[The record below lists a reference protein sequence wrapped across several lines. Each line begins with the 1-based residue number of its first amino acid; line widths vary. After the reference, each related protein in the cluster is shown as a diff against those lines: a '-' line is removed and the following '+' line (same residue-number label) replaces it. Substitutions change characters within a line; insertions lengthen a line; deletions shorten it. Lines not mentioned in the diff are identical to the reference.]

1 MSVARVPWEALK
13 PDAFADHADNV
24 ALIYADK
31 FASEA
36 IKEAAWMA
44 AVMARHGNPPETMIQ
59 AVLVRALRLAA
70 LELEVASCST
80 PSGTGPSITDD

>member
-1 MSVARVPWEALK
+1 MARVPWEALK
-13 PDAFADHADNV
+13 PDAFADHADDV

-44 AVMARHGNPPETMIQ
+44 AVMARHGNPPEKMIE
-59 AVLVRALRLAA
+59 AVIVRALRLAA
-70 LELEVASCST
+70 LDIENAL
-80 PSGTGPSITDD
+80 DDGSA

>member
-1 MSVARVPWEALK
+1 MTVARIPWEALK
-13 PDAFADHADNV
+13 PDVFADHADDV

-59 AVLVRALRLAA
+59 ALLVRALRLAA
-70 LELEVASCST
+70 LELEVASCSIH
-80 PSGTGPSITDD
+80 SGTGPSITDD

>member
-1 MSVARVPWEALK
+1 MTVARIPWEALK
-13 PDAFADHADNV
+13 PDAFADHADDV

-44 AVMARHGNPPETMIQ
+44 AVMARHGNPPQKMIQ
-59 AVLVRALRLAA
+59 AVIVRALRLAA
-70 LELEVASCST
+70 LDIENAL
-80 PSGTGPSITDD
+80 DDRGAPIDWHS

>member
-1 MSVARVPWEALK
+1 MTVARIPWEALK
-13 PDAFADHADNV
+13 PDAFADHADDV

-36 IKEAAWMA
+36 AKEAAWMA
-44 AVMARHGNPPETMIQ
+44 AVMARHGNPPQKMIQ

-70 LELEVASCST
+70 LDIENAL
-80 PSGTGPSITDD
+80 DDGSA

>member
-1 MSVARVPWEALK
+1 MTVARVPWEALK
-13 PDAFADHADNV
+13 PDAFADHADDV

-44 AVMARHGNPPETMIQ
+44 AVMARHGNPPEKMIE
-59 AVLVRALRLAA
+59 AVIVRALRLAA
-70 LELEVASCST
+70 LDIENAL
-80 PSGTGPSITDD
+80 DDGSA

>member
-13 PDAFADHADNV
+13 PEAFADHADDV

-36 IKEAAWMA
+36 IKEAAWMS
-44 AVMARHGNPPETMIQ
+44 AVMARHGNPPEKMIEVIL
-59 AVLVRALRLAA
+59 ARALRLAA
-70 LELEVASCST
+70 LELEVASCSIH
-80 PSGTGPSITDD
+80 SGTGPSITDD

>member
-44 AVMARHGNPPETMIQ
+44 AVMARHGNPPEKMIQ
-59 AVLVRALRLAA
+59 AVIVRALRLAA
-70 LELEVASCST
+70 LDIENAL
-80 PSGTGPSITDD
+80 DDGSA

>member
-1 MSVARVPWEALK
+1 MSVARIPWVALK
-13 PDAFADHADNV
+13 PDAFADHADDV

-36 IKEAAWMA
+36 AKEAAWMA
-44 AVMARHGNPPETMIQ
+44 AVMARHGNPPQKMIQ

-70 LELEVASCST
+70 LDIENAL
-80 PSGTGPSITDD
+80 DDGSA

>member
-1 MSVARVPWEALK
+1 MTVARIPWEALK
-13 PDAFADHADNV
+13 PDALADHADDV

-59 AVLVRALRLAA
+59 VILARALRLAA
-70 LELEVASCST
+70 LELEVASCSIH
-80 PSGTGPSITDD
+80 SGTGPSDMDD

>member
-1 MSVARVPWEALK
+1 MTVARIPWEALK
-13 PDAFADHADNV
+13 PDALADHADDV

-36 IKEAAWMA
+36 AKEAAWMA

-59 AVLVRALRLAA
+59 VILARALRLAA
-70 LELEVASCST
+70 LDIENAL
-80 PSGTGPSITDD
+80 DDGSA

>member
-13 PDAFADHADNV
+13 PDAFADHADDV

-36 IKEAAWMA
+36 AKEAAWMA
-44 AVMARHGNPPETMIQ
+44 SVMAQHGNPPQKMIQ
-59 AVLVRALRLAA
+59 AVIVRALRLAA
-70 LELEVASCST
+70 LDIENAL
-80 PSGTGPSITDD
+80 DDGSA

>member
-1 MSVARVPWEALK
+1 MTVARIPWEALK
-13 PDAFADHADNV
+13 PDAFADHADDV
-24 ALIYADK
+24 ALIYCHK

-36 IKEAAWMA
+36 AKEAAWMA

-70 LELEVASCST
+70 LELEVASCSIH
-80 PSGTGPSITDD
+80 SGTGPSITDD

>member
-1 MSVARVPWEALK
+1 MTVARIPWEALK
-13 PDAFADHADNV
+13 PDAFADHADDV

-36 IKEAAWMA
+36 AKEAAWMA

-70 LELEVASCST
+70 LELEVASCSIH
-80 PSGTGPSITDD
+80 SGTGPSITDD

>member
-1 MSVARVPWEALK
+1 MARVPWEALK
-13 PDAFADHADNV
+13 PDAFADHADDV

-36 IKEAAWMA
+36 AKEAAWMA
-44 AVMARHGNPPETMIQ
+44 AVMARHGNPPQKMIE

-70 LELEVASCST
+70 LDIENAL
-80 PSGTGPSITDD
+80 DDGSA

>member
-1 MSVARVPWEALK
+1 MTVARIPWEALK
-13 PDAFADHADNV
+13 PEAFADHADDV

-36 IKEAAWMA
+36 AKEAAWMA

-59 AVLVRALRLAA
+59 VILARALRLAA
-70 LELEVASCST
+70 LELEVSACSIH
-80 PSGTGPSITDD
+80 SGTGPSITDD